1 MSEDPRAV
9 LLVEDNDDDAEL
21 TIRGLRRATIRN
33 PVDVARDGQEALDYL
48 FGAGGHGP

>member
-21 TIRGLRRATIRN
+21 TIRGLMRATIRN
-33 PVDVARDGQEALDYL
+33 PVDSRATAKK
-48 FGAGGHGP
+48 PSTTS